1 MSIRKKPLAALKTN
15 VRELPYQIGRW
26 KHNGE
31 ADKVIRAER
40 ILNES
45 RAEIAR
51 RARAA

>member
-31 ADKVIRAER
+31 ADKVVRAQR
-40 ILNES
+40 IYDEC
-45 RAEIAR
+45 RAEITR
-51 RARAA
+51 RARAG